1 MRVRDTISK
10 PTRILMILTLA
21 WLCMGAACLSEI
33 NDWLDQHPLP
43 RPTPRPTAGPTASP
57 SASPMTPTPIPATP
71 SGSPTVSPTQSPSP
85 SHSPTPSPAP
95 TATPQPTVPPEVESP
110 ILVMFKVQGFN
121 PNRPYNCHNPQ
132 DGPKF
137 QNQHI
142 CVKDSTEIFC
152 NKDGSKCGPCDTD
165 HMDNYTTFCNNQ
177 DWDIVGGP
185 HIHSISGATAEKDGD
200 NPFYTNV
207 TFTPGVAFTLCIR
220 APQNPK
226 TASGQPVAVQGTAQT
241 CVTETY

>member
-1 MRVRDTISK
+1 MREKLKGLLLIWG
-10 PTRILMILTLA
+10 I
-21 WLCMGAACLSEI
+21 GACLLLVQCRTIEEWCKKHPEI
-33 NDWLDQHPLP
+33 CAP
-43 RPTPRPTAGPTASP
+43 RPTPTATPTSSPEPTIGPTSSP
-57 SASPMTPTPIPATP
+57 TPTPAPTP
-71 SGSPTVSPTQSPSP
+71 TS
-85 SHSPTPSPAP
+85 TPSPAA
-95 TATPQPTVPPEVESP
+95 TATPGPVATATPGVESP
-110 ILVMFKVQGFN
+110 VLVMFKLQGFN
-121 PNRPYNCHNPQ
+121 PNRPYNCHNPE

-152 NKDGSKCGPCDTD
+152 NADGSKCGPCDTD

-207 TFTPGVAFTLCIR
+207 HFTPGVSFTLCIR
-220 APQNPK
+220 APESPK
-226 TASGQPVAVQGTAQT
+226 TVSGQPVRVQGTAQT
-241 CVTETY
+241 CVTEKY

>member
-1 MRVRDTISK
+1 MRDSVSK
-10 PTRILMILTLA
+10 PTRALIILTLA
-21 WLCMGAACLSEI
+21 WLCMGAACLSET
-33 NDWLDQHPLP
+33 NDWLDKHPLP
-43 RPTPRPTAGPTASP
+43 RPTPKPTAQPTGRPTE
-57 SASPMTPTPIPATP
+57 
-71 SGSPTVSPTQSPSP
+71 SPTLTPSPSP
-85 SHSPTPSPAP
+85 NPSPTPSPAP
-95 TATPQPTVPPEVESP
+95 TATPVATAPPGVESP
-110 ILVMFKVQGFN
+110 TLVMFKVQGFN

-207 TFTPGVAFTLCIR
+207 TFTPGVPFTLCIR

-226 TASGQPVAVQGTAQT
+226 TASGQPVTVQGTAQT